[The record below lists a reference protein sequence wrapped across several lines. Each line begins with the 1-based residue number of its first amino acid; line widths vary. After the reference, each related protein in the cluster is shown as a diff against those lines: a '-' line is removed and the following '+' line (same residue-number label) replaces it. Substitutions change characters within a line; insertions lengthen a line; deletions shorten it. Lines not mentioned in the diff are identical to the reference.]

1 MSLLQ
6 GTEEMTRDVVVLV
19 DITNCDNI
27 SRDAISQIYTSS
39 FNKGKTALAEFVNNR
54 LKSEITVSADKIISI
69 LSKYDIEE
77 IQLLLECTLELLDKD
92 ALQKQQHQ

>member
-6 GTEEMTRDVVVLV
+6 GTEEMTRDVAVLV
-19 DITNCDNI
+19 DIVDCDNI
-27 SRDAISQIYTSS
+27 LRNAISHIYTSS
-39 FNKGKTALAEFVNNR
+39 INNNKTALIKIVNNILR
-54 LKSEITVSADKIISI
+54 HETTVSSHKIISI

-92 ALQKQQHQ
+92 AALMDG

>member
-6 GTEEMTRDVVVLV
+6 GTEEMTRDVAVLV
-19 DITNCDNI
+19 DIIDRDNI
-27 SRDAISQIYTSS
+27 LRNTISHIYTSS
-39 FNKGKTALAEFVNNR
+39 FNNQKTALIKIVNNI
-54 LKSEITVSADKIISI
+54 LKHETTVPADKIISI

-92 ALQKQQHQ
+92 ANR

>member
-19 DITNCDNI
+19 DIANCDNI
-27 SRDAISQIYTSS
+27 SRDAISQIYSSS
-39 FNKGKTALAEFVNNR
+39 FNKGKSALAEFVNNR
-54 LKSEITVSADKIISI
+54 LSEITVHADKIISI

-77 IQLLLECTLELLDKD
+77 IQLLLECTLELLDK
-92 ALQKQQHQ
+92 

>member
-6 GTEEMTRDVVVLV
+6 GTEEMTRDVAVLV
-19 DITNCDNI
+19 DIVDRDNI
-27 SRDAISQIYTSS
+27 LSNAISHIYTSS
-39 FNKGKTALAEFVNNR
+39 FNNRKTALIKIVNNI
-54 LKSEITVSADKIISI
+54 LKHETTVSANKIISI

-92 ALQKQQHQ
+92 AVQTRHP

>member
-6 GTEEMTRDVVVLV
+6 GTEEMTRDVAIFV
-19 DITNCDNI
+19 DIVD
-27 SRDAISQIYTSS
+27 RDKILRNAISHIYTASINNS
-39 FNKGKTALAEFVNNR
+39 KAALIKIVNNI
-54 LKSEITVSADKIISI
+54 LKHETAVSADKIISI

-92 ALQKQQHQ
+92 AVETQHP

>member
-6 GTEEMTRDVVVLV
+6 GTEEMTRDVAVLV
-19 DITNCDNI
+19 DIVDRDNI
-27 SRDAISQIYTSS
+27 LRNAISYIYTSS
-39 FNKGKTALAEFVNNR
+39 FNNRKTALIKIVNNI
-54 LKSEITVSADKIISI
+54 LKHETTVSANKIISI

-92 ALQKQQHQ
+92 EVQTRHS